1 MVLKKTKKITMSLN
15 DKIRDYLLNNP
26 NLMRSKYADTAKKF
40 GTNYEQIRTIARG
53 LRRKNPDTE
62 PKEQEVINFQETK
75 TNAVLTAENCT
86 RVKSL
91 DDLLSSCSVDL
102 NEWEVEKYDIGTYEV
117 TGFDDDRNPVTVT
130 MFRTKAFLKR
140 ISPQL
145 NIKKLKEDLIEDLRN
160 LSPKVPK
167 IKRER
172 PDDRS
177 DLHLLEISAFDLHLG
192 KIGIKGDEYSLD
204 IAEER
209 LLSAIDHLL
218 YRAQGYYIDKILF
231 IVGHDLLN
239 SDKDWPIP
247 STTRGTPQ
255 FNSDYHINMYRHAR
269 KLMIKAID
277 ILSEVADVHVMVIPG
292 NHDRES
298 VMHLGDT
305 LELYYDKN
313 KNVKVDNNDCL
324 MKAIPYG
331 NNLIISDH
339 GDGPKVNDLPGI
351 ISQRFKNLWSDTV
364 YVEVHRG
371 HFHTNKA
378 TKLQAI
384 EELNGITVRNLSS
397 MSATDYWHDSKGFIG
412 NIKKAQAFI
421 YSRDN
426 GLQGILNYNVSV

>member
-1 MVLKKTKKITMSLN
+1 MSLN
-15 DKIRDYLLNNP
+15 DKIREYLLNNP
-26 NLMRSKYADTAKKF
+26 PLLRSKYADTAKKF
-40 GTNYEQIRTIARG
+40 GTNYEQIRTIARA

-62 PKEQEVINFQETK
+62 PKEKEVINFQETK
-75 TNAVLTAENCT
+75 TNAILTAENCT

-91 DDLLSSCSVDL
+91 EDLLAACEVDL
-102 NEWEVEKYDIGTYEV
+102 DSWEVAKYDIGTYEV
-117 TGFDDDRNPVTVT
+117 TGFDNDRNPVTVT

-140 ISPQL
+140 IEPEL
-145 NIKKLKEDLIEDLRN
+145 NVKVIKQQLIEDLRN
-160 LSPKVPK
+160 LSPKVSK
-167 IKRER
+167 IKRKR
-172 PDDRS
+172 PDDRN

-192 KIGIKGDEYSLD
+192 KIGIKGDEYSME

-209 LLSAIDHLL
+209 LLNAIEHLL
-218 YRAQGYYIDKILF
+218 YRSQGYYIDKILF

-239 SDKDWPIP
+239 SDGDWPIP

-255 FNSDYHINMYRHAR
+255 FNSNYHIDMYRYAR

-305 LELYYDKN
+305 LELYYEEN

-324 MKAIPYG
+324 MKALPYG

-339 GDGPKVNDLPGI
+339 GDGPKTNDLPGI
-351 ISQRFKNLWSDTV
+351 IAQRFKNLWSDTV

-371 HFHTNKA
+371 HYHTNKA
-378 TKLQAI
+378 MKLQAI

-421 YSRDN
+421 YSRQN
-426 GLQGILNYNVSV
+426 GLQGILNYNVAV

>member
-1 MVLKKTKKITMSLN
+1 MSLN
-15 DKIRDYLLNNP
+15 DQIREYLLKNP
-26 NLMRSKYADTAKKF
+26 HLMRSKYADTAKKF
-40 GTNYEQIRTIARG
+40 GTNYEQIRTVARR
-53 LRRKNPDTE
+53 LRERNPDVE
-62 PKEQEVINFQETK
+62 PKEKEVLNFQETK
-75 TNAVLTAENCT
+75 NTAVVTAENCT

-91 DDLLSSCSVDL
+91 EDLLAACEVDL
-102 NEWEVEKYDIGTYEV
+102 DMWEVDKYDIGTYEV
-117 TGFDDDRNPVTVT
+117 TGFDNDRKPITIT

-140 ISPQL
+140 IKPEL
-145 NIKKLKEDLIEDLRN
+145 NLNKIKQELIEDLRN
-160 LSPKVPK
+160 LSPVVSK
-167 IKRER
+167 IKRQR
-172 PDDRS
+172 PDDRK

-192 KIGIKGDEYSLD
+192 KIGIKEDKYSLD
-204 IAEER
+204 IAQER

-239 SDKDWPIP
+239 SDKDWPVP

-255 FNSDYHINMYRHAR
+255 FNSDYHIDMYRAAR

-305 LELYYDKN
+305 LELYYGN
-313 KNVKVDNNDCL
+313 NENVKVDNNDCL
-324 MKAIPYG
+324 MKALPYG

-339 GDGPKVNDLPGI
+339 GDGPKTNDLPGI
-351 ISQRFKNLWSDTV
+351 ISQRFKNLWSDV
-364 YVEVHRG
+364 DYVEVHRG
-371 HFHTNKA
+371 HYHTNKA

-421 YSRDN
+421 YSRQN
-426 GLQGILNYNVSV
+426 GLQGILNYNVFINKRLKQ

>member
-1 MVLKKTKKITMSLN
+1 MSLN
-15 DKIRDYLLNNP
+15 DEIREYLLKNP
-26 NLMRSKYADTAKKF
+26 HLMRSKYADTAKKF
-40 GTNYEQIRTIARG
+40 GTNYEQIRTVARR
-53 LRRKNPDTE
+53 LRERNPDVE
-62 PKEQEVINFQETK
+62 PGEKEVLNFQETK
-75 TNAVLTAENCT
+75 NTAVVTAENCT

-91 DDLLSSCSVDL
+91 DDLLASCEVDL
-102 NEWEVEKYDIGTYEV
+102 DMWEVDKYDIGTYEV
-117 TGFDDDRNPVTVT
+117 TGFDNDRKPITIT

-140 ISPQL
+140 IKPEL
-145 NIKKLKEDLIEDLRN
+145 NLKQIKQDLIEDLRN
-160 LSPKVPK
+160 LAPKVSK
-167 IKRER
+167 AKRER
-172 PDDRS
+172 PDDRK

-204 IAEER
+204 IAQER

-239 SDKDWPIP
+239 SDKDWPVP

-255 FNSDYHINMYRHAR
+255 FNSDYHIDMYRSAR

-305 LELYYDKN
+305 LELYYGKN
-313 KNVKVDNNDCL
+313 ENVKVDNNDCL
-324 MKAIPYG
+324 MKALPYG

-339 GDGPKVNDLPGI
+339 GDGPKTNDLPGMI
-351 ISQRFKNLWSDTV
+351 AQRFKNLWSDV
-364 YVEVHRG
+364 DYVEVHRG
-371 HFHTNKA
+371 HYHTNKA

-412 NIKKAQAFI
+412 NIKKAQAFV
-421 YSRDN
+421 YSRQN
-426 GLQGILNYNVSV
+426 GLQGILNYNVFIDKRLTK

>member
-1 MVLKKTKKITMSLN
+1 MSLN
-15 DKIRDYLLNNP
+15 DQIREYLLENP
-26 NLMRSKYADTAKKF
+26 HLMRSKYADTAKKF
-40 GTNYEQIRTIARG
+40 GTNYEQIRTVARR
-53 LRRKNPDTE
+53 LRERNPDVE
-62 PKEQEVINFQETK
+62 PGEKEVLNFQETK
-75 TNAVLTAENCT
+75 NTAVVTAENCT

-91 DDLLSSCSVDL
+91 NDLLAACEVDL
-102 NEWEVEKYDIGTYEV
+102 DMWEVDKYDIGTYEV
-117 TGFDDDRNPVTVT
+117 TGFDNDRRPITVT

-140 ISPQL
+140 VKPEL
-145 NIKKLKEDLIEDLRN
+145 NLKLIKQELIEDLRS
-160 LSPKVPK
+160 LAPVVSK
-167 IKRER
+167 IERER
-172 PDDRS
+172 PDDRK

-192 KIGIKGDEYSLD
+192 KIGIKKDKYSLD
-204 IAEER
+204 IAQER

-255 FNSDYHINMYRHAR
+255 FNSDYHIDMYRAAR

-305 LELYYDKN
+305 LELYYSKN
-313 KNVKVDNNDCL
+313 DNVKVDNNDCL
-324 MKAIPYG
+324 MKALPYG

-339 GDGPKVNDLPGI
+339 GDGPKTNDLPGI
-351 ISQRFKNLWSDTV
+351 ISQRFKNLWSDV
-364 YVEVHRG
+364 DYVEVHRG
-371 HFHTNKA
+371 HYHTNKA

-421 YSRDN
+421 YSRQN
-426 GLQGILNYNVSV
+426 GLQGILNYNVFINKRLSK

>member
-1 MVLKKTKKITMSLN
+1 MTLN
-15 DKIRDYLLNNP
+15 DKIREYLLNNP
-26 NLMRSKYADTAKKF
+26 HLMRSKYADTAKKF
-40 GTNYEQIRTIARG
+40 GTNYEQIRNIARK
-53 LRRKNPDTE
+53 LREENLDIDA
-62 PKEQEVINFQETK
+62 KEKEVINFQETK
-75 TNAVLTAENCT
+75 SNAVLTAENCT

-91 DDLLSSCSVDL
+91 DDLLAACEVDL
-102 NEWEVEKYDIGTYEV
+102 DLWDVEKYDIGTYEV
-117 TGFDDDRNPVTVT
+117 TGFDNDRNPVTVT
-130 MFRTKAFLKR
+130 MYRTKAWLKKIR
-140 ISPQL
+140 PEL
-145 NIKKLKEDLIEDLRN
+145 NIKKIKQELIEDLRN
-160 LSPKVPK
+160 LSPEVPK
-167 IKRER
+167 FERNR
-172 PDDRS
+172 PDDRKG
-177 DLHLLEISAFDLHLG
+177 LHLLEISAFDLHLG
-192 KIGIKGDEYSLD
+192 KIGIKGDKYSLK
-204 IAEER
+204 IAEKR
-209 LLSAIDHLL
+209 LLNAIEHLL

-239 SDKDWPIP
+239 SDGDWPIP
-247 STTRGTPQ
+247 STTKGTPQ
-255 FNSDYHINMYRHAR
+255 FNSDYHIDIYRCAR

-277 ILSEVADVHVMVIPG
+277 ILSEVADVHVMVVPG

-305 LELYYDKN
+305 LELYYENN

-339 GDGPKVNDLPGI
+339 GDGPKTNDLPGI
-351 ISQRFKNLWSDTV
+351 IAQRFKNLWSDTV

-371 HFHTNKA
+371 HYHTNKA

>member
-102 NEWEVEKYDIGTYEV
+102 NEWEVEKYDIRTYEV

-177 DLHLLEISAFDLHLG
+177 DLHLLEILAFDLHLG

-305 LELYYDKN
+305 LELYYENN
-313 KNVKVDNNDCL
+313 KNVKVNNSDCL
-324 MKAIPYG
+324 MKALPYG

-339 GDGPKVNDLPGI
+339 GDGPKTNDLPGI
-351 ISQRFKNLWSDTV
+351 IAQRFKNLWSDTV

-371 HFHTNKA
+371 HYHTNKA

-421 YSRDN
+421 YSRQN

>member
-1 MVLKKTKKITMSLN
+1 
-15 DKIRDYLLNNP
+15 
-26 NLMRSKYADTAKKF
+26 MRSKYAETAKKF
-40 GTNYEQIRTIARG
+40 GTNYEQIRNIARR
-53 LRRKNPDTE
+53 LREENPDIE
-62 PKEQEVINFQETK
+62 AKEKEVLNFQETK
-75 TNAVLTAENCT
+75 DSAIVTAENCT

-91 DDLLSSCSVDL
+91 DDLLAACEVDL
-102 NEWEVEKYDIGTYEV
+102 DMWEVDKYDIGTYEV
-117 TGFDDDRNPVTVT
+117 TGFDNDRNPITVT

-140 ISPQL
+140 VKPEL
-145 NIKKLKEDLIEDLRN
+145 NLKQIKEDLIEDLRN
-160 LSPKVPK
+160 LSPTVSK

-172 PDDRS
+172 PDDRKG
-177 DLHLLEISAFDLHLG
+177 LHLLEISAFDLHLG
-192 KIGIKGDEYSLD
+192 KIGIKGDEYNLN
-204 IAEER
+204 IAEKR

-231 IVGHDLLN
+231 IIGHDLLN
-239 SDKDWPIP
+239 SDKDWPVP

-255 FNSDYHINMYRHAR
+255 FNSDYHIDMYRSAR

-277 ILSEVADVHVMVIPG
+277 ILSEIANVHVMVIPG

-305 LELYYDKN
+305 LELYYSNND
-313 KNVKVDNNDCL
+313 NVWVDNGDCL
-324 MKAIPYG
+324 MKALAYG

-339 GDGPKVNDLPGI
+339 GDGPKTNDLPGI
-351 ISQRFKNLWSDTV
+351 ISQRFKNLWSDV
-364 YVEVHRG
+364 DYVEVHRG
-371 HFHTNKA
+371 HYHTNKA

-421 YSRDN
+421 YSRHN
-426 GLQGILNYNVSV
+426 GLQGILNYNVFINKRLSK

>member
-1 MVLKKTKKITMSLN
+1 MSLN
-15 DKIRDYLLNNP
+15 DQIREYLLKNP
-26 NLMRSKYADTAKKF
+26 HLMRSKYADTAKKF
-40 GTNYEQIRTIARG
+40 GTNYEQIRTVARR
-53 LRRKNPDTE
+53 LRERNPDVE
-62 PKEQEVINFQETK
+62 PKEKEVLNFQETK
-75 TNAVLTAENCT
+75 NTAVVTAENCT

-91 DDLLSSCSVDL
+91 EDLLAACEVDL
-102 NEWEVEKYDIGTYEV
+102 DMWEVDKYDIGTYEV
-117 TGFDDDRNPVTVT
+117 TGFDNDRKPITIT

-140 ISPQL
+140 IKPEL
-145 NIKKLKEDLIEDLRN
+145 NLNKIKQELIEDLRN
-160 LSPKVPK
+160 LSPVVSK
-167 IKRER
+167 IERKR
-172 PDDRS
+172 PDDRK

-192 KIGIKGDEYSLD
+192 KIGLKEDKYSLD
-204 IAEER
+204 IAQER

-239 SDKDWPIP
+239 SDKDWPVP

-255 FNSDYHINMYRHAR
+255 FNSDYHIDMYRAAR

-305 LELYYDKN
+305 LELYYGN
-313 KNVKVDNNDCL
+313 NENVKVDNNDCL
-324 MKAIPYG
+324 MKALPYG

-339 GDGPKVNDLPGI
+339 GDGPKTNDLPGI
-351 ISQRFKNLWSDTV
+351 ISQRFKNLWSDV
-364 YVEVHRG
+364 DYVEVHRG
-371 HFHTNKA
+371 HYHTNKA

-421 YSRDN
+421 YSRQN
-426 GLQGILNYNVSV
+426 GLQGILNYNVFINKRLK

>member
-1 MVLKKTKKITMSLN
+1 MSLN
-15 DKIRDYLLNNP
+15 DEIREYLLNNP
-26 NLMRSKYADTAKKF
+26 PLMRSKYADTAKKF
-40 GTNYEQIRTIARG
+40 GTNYEQIRTIARA

-62 PKEQEVINFQETK
+62 PKEKEVISFQESK
-75 TNAVLTAENCT
+75 KEAVLTAENCT

-91 DDLLSSCSVDL
+91 EDLLAACQVDL
-102 NEWEVEKYDIGTYEV
+102 DNWEVAKYDIGTYEV
-117 TGFDDDRNPVTVT
+117 TGFDNDRNPVTVT

-140 ISPQL
+140 IEPEL
-145 NIKKLKEDLIEDLRN
+145 NVKIIKQQLIEDLRN
-160 LSPKVPK
+160 LSPKVSK
-167 IKRER
+167 IKRKR
-172 PDDRS
+172 PDDRN

-192 KIGIKGDEYSLD
+192 KIGIKGDEYNMD
-204 IAEER
+204 IAQER
-209 LLSAIDHLL
+209 LLSAIEHLL

-239 SDKDWPIP
+239 SDGDWPIP
-247 STTRGTPQ
+247 STTKGTPQ
-255 FNSDYHINMYRHAR
+255 FNSNYHIDIYRCAR
-269 KLMIKAID
+269 KLMIKAVD
-277 ILSEVADVHVMVIPG
+277 ILSEVADVHVMVVPG

-305 LELYYDKN
+305 LELYYENN

-324 MKAIPYG
+324 MKAVPYG

-339 GDGPKVNDLPGI
+339 GDGPKINDLPGI
-351 ISQRFKNLWSDTV
+351 IAQRFKNLWSDV
-364 YVEVHRG
+364 DYVEVHRG

-378 TKLQAI
+378 MKLQAI

-421 YSRDN
+421 YSREN

>member
-1 MVLKKTKKITMSLN
+1 MSLN
-15 DKIRDYLLNNP
+15 DQIREYLLKNP
-26 NLMRSKYADTAKKF
+26 HLMRSKYADTAKKF
-40 GTNYEQIRTIARG
+40 GTNYEQIRTVARR
-53 LRRKNPDTE
+53 LRERNPDVE
-62 PKEQEVINFQETK
+62 PKEKEVLNFQETK
-75 TNAVLTAENCT
+75 NTAVVTAENCT

-91 DDLLSSCSVDL
+91 EDLLAACEVDL
-102 NEWEVEKYDIGTYEV
+102 DMWEVDKYDIGTYEV
-117 TGFDDDRNPVTVT
+117 TGFDNDRKPITIT

-140 ISPQL
+140 IKPEL
-145 NIKKLKEDLIEDLRN
+145 NLNKIKQELIEDLRN
-160 LSPKVPK
+160 LSPVVSK
-167 IKRER
+167 IERKR
-172 PDDRS
+172 PDDRK

-192 KIGIKGDEYSLD
+192 KIGIKKDKYSLD
-204 IAEER
+204 IAQER

-239 SDKDWPIP
+239 SDKDWPVP

-255 FNSDYHINMYRHAR
+255 FNSDYHIDMYRAAR

-277 ILSEVADVHVMVIPG
+277 ILSEVADVHIMVIPG

-305 LELYYDKN
+305 LELYYGN
-313 KNVKVDNNDCL
+313 NENVKVDNNDCL
-324 MKAIPYG
+324 MKALPYG

-339 GDGPKVNDLPGI
+339 GDGPKTNDLPGI
-351 ISQRFKNLWSDTV
+351 ISQRFKNLWSDV
-364 YVEVHRG
+364 DYVEVHRG
-371 HFHTNKA
+371 HYHTNKA

-421 YSRDN
+421 YSRQN
-426 GLQGILNYNVSV
+426 GLQGILNYNVFINKRLKQ